1 MISNELYEC
10 KCNKD
15 YLHSLLC
22 YPSFIVALN
31 SLTMKEPLQLGICE
45 HYNASLH
52 GPCHPHVAQHFLFM
66 YDVPLSE
73 FYDNSCAEFIAT
85 YPHTHAHANN
95 DNFAKCAKRP
105 TIEIAQPVVLEPG
118 GECVAIIKTFWI
130 RLIQR
135 RWKRVFAERRRRL
148 AQLLKPY
155 GLLKRECGIK

>member
-1 MISNELYEC
+1 
-10 KCNKD
+10 
-15 YLHSLLC
+15 
-22 YPSFIVALN
+22 
-31 SLTMKEPLQLGICE
+31 
-45 HYNASLH
+45 
-52 GPCHPHVAQHFLFM
+52 M
-66 YDVPLSE
+66 YDVPLSD

-85 YPHTHAHANN
+85 YPHTHAHDANN
-95 DNFAKCAKRP
+95 DNFAKFP